1 MSELNVNNFY
11 RIWFTWV
18 DPLTVL
24 PTVYALIF
32 TPEFILDGLIPL
44 SMSAYNPDQAFLFHQ
59 LAALYAFVAI
69 MLAVLL
75 RVSSN
80 IKVWR
85 VVIGGVLLIDIAI
98 LLSVF
103 VSMKQQGRSEFSMFR
118 WQDWGNYLFTGWVAV
133 VRAFRNRSDSLDRDN
148 NRRGR
153 DTYEH
158 TINPTLIFGLDR
170 LRDGLELVYG
180 RNAFTVVGDIMQF
193 AVRVHLPMPENLVAR
208 LQDEGFLRR
217 EPVEVLPKSVK
228 DQIKANGW
236 YQMRPY
242 DQEEPYY
249 G

>member
-1 MSELNVNNFY
+1 M
-11 RIWFTWV
+11 
-18 DPLTVL
+18 VL
-24 PTVYALIF
+24 EMPNRNRNRNR
-32 TPEFILDGLIPL
+32 DR
-44 SMSAYNPDQAFLFHQ
+44 D
-59 LAALYAFVAI
+59 
-69 MLAVLL
+69 
-75 RVSSN
+75 
-80 IKVWR
+80 
-85 VVIGGVLLIDIAI
+85 
-98 LLSVF
+98 
-103 VSMKQQGRSEFSMFR
+103 RSDS
-118 WQDWGNYLFTGWVAV
+118 
-133 VRAFRNRSDSLDRDN
+133 RNRSDSLDRDN

-193 AVRVHLPMPENLVAR
+193 TVRVHLPMPENLVAR

-249 G
+249 GILRRIDWDT